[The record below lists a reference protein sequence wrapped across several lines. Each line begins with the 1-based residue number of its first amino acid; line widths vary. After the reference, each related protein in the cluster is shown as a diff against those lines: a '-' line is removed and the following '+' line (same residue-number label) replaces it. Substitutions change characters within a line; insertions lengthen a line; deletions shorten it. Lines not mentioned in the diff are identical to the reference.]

1 MGLTGSGL
9 KAAVLCTAVL
19 FGTMTLPAQA
29 ASMPQ
34 ARLWTSALCGGS
46 F

>member
-1 MGLTGSGL
+1 MTGSGL
-9 KAAVLCTAVL
+9 KAAVLCTAVVL
-19 FGTMTLPAQA
+19 FGTLTLPAQA